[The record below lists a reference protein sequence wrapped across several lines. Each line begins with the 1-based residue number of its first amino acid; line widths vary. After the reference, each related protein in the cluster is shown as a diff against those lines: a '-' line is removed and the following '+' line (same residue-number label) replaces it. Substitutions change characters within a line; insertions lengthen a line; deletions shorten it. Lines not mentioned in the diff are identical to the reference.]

1 MSRLGS
7 FEFDE
12 FKRLEKT
19 FQKAIDERVVERFIK
34 DFLLEMA
41 YRAESKIKRRTPV
54 NTGDLRRKWT
64 VGRVERHGNSYV
76 VEIFNPLEYA
86 SFVENGFRSH
96 WVPGEWVN
104 NQFKYILGHN
114 KGMQVGEKNGWVE
127 GRFMMRISMKEIERE
142 FPIYLERRSAE
153 LLNNIVNGRPHR

>member
-1 MSRLGS
+1 MSKWGN
-7 FEFDE
+7 FEFGE
-12 FKRLEKT
+12 LTRLAKT

-41 YRAESKIKRRTPV
+41 YRAERKIKRRTPV

-86 SFVENGFRSH
+86 SFIENGFRAH
-96 WVPGEWVN
+96 WVPGEWIG
-104 NQFKYILGHN
+104 NQFKYIEGHN

-127 GRFMMRISMKEIERE
+127 GRFMMHISIKEIERE
-142 FPIYLERRSAE
+142 LPRYLERRSAE
-153 LLNNIVNGRPHR
+153 LLNNIVNGRPHK